1 MIVKGNL
8 LLGPILTLI
17 GGAIMMLSSYVA
29 FTSIAEFEAIL
40 ESTGFTWA
48 DVGFPR
54 ELMYLRFMF
63 TLLWGVLAII
73 GGILAIYDYYIGNY
87 LALIGGILVIVGMTI
102 PIGTITITY
111 SYSISLSGS
120 LGLMDSIFMI
130 IGGMIGLAVNRYPR
144 N

>member
-1 MIVKGNL
+1 MVVKGNL
-8 LLGPILTLI
+8 LFGPILTLI

-102 PIGTITITY
+102 AIGTITITY

>member
-1 MIVKGNL
+1 
-8 LLGPILTLI
+8 
-17 GGAIMMLSSYVA
+17 MLSSYVA
-29 FTSIAEFEAIL
+29 FTSIAEFEAML

-48 DVGFPR
+48 DIGFPR

-102 PIGTITITY
+102 SIGTITITY